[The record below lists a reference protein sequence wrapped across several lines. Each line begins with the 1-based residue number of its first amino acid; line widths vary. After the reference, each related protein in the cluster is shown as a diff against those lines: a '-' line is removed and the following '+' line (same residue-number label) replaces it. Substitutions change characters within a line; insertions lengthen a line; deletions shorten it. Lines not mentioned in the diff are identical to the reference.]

1 MSSIPSITEWIET
14 ALTTVAV
21 RPELRD
27 NLREE
32 IEQWFVIA
40 LSVQVSIID
49 FLRGWR
55 RSLILHTQD
64 TFRAV
69 MRVEMSIDEDFA
81 APAAAKGLGDEV
93 KVVKGWLSASELFG
107 TPQMLVEPAPSDA
120 KPSETV
126 LSVAEVSE
134 EVVVQEEAV
143 EVPQV
148 VVTPFLCSSHLYLLT
163 SS

>member
-21 RPELRD
+21 RPELRE

-32 IEQWFVIA
+32 IEQWLVIA
-40 LSVQVSIID
+40 LSVQVSRIG
-49 FLRGWR
+49 FPRGWR

-81 APAAAKGLGDEV
+81 APAAAKALGDEV
-93 KVVKGWLSASELFG
+93 KVVKGWLGASEFFG
-107 TPQMLVEPAPSDA
+107 TPQLLVEPPSSDA
-120 KPSETV
+120 KVSEPV
-126 LSVAEVSE
+126 PSVAEVLE
-134 EVVVQEEAV
+134 EMVVQDEAV

-148 VVTPFLCSSHLYLLT
+148 VVSPFPCFSHLVVR
-163 SS
+163 